1 MLRRIPIVP
10 MLFGTFAAWT
20 LLAMLAS
27 RDRSL
32 SDTRIY
38 AVSGA
43 FGAAYILLAYWLLRA
58 LPSPN
63 SRAGSI
69 GFGCLF
75 AWLAVFFAASVV
87 GVVSVLVSGR
97 GITLYGVGPGIM
109 TVIAFWGLGI
119 LGGLMWDRLRRAE
132 AERQAAALERQQLEL
147 ARDLQQR
154 LLPPAPV
161 ESDLYRVSA
170 RNVPATYVAG
180 DFYDVI
186 PLQSGGVLIAV
197 ADVAGKGV
205 AAGLVMATIKGM
217 LPLLIVENP
226 DPAALIRQIN
236 RRIARQLTRRQFV
249 AIVVAVVAPNGRI
262 AIANAGMPDPLHVA
276 SRADPLIVP
285 GPRYPT
291 GIRDDVEYQ
300 TLALQLAGGDRVLFF
315 SDGLPEAQIESEPV
329 GYERMALEAR
339 LARGEVDAVFQR
351 LDAAGAT
358 HDDDWTAVT
367 LEWIRKTSTA

>member
-10 MLFGTFAAWT
+10 MLFGVFAAWT

-38 AVSGA
+38 LVAGA
-43 FGAAYILLAYWLLRA
+43 FGAAYIVLVNGLLRVV
-58 LPSPN
+58 PSPT
-63 SRAGSI
+63 SRAGSMAV
-69 GFGCLF
+69 GCLF
-75 AWLAVFFAASVV
+75 AWLAVFFAGAVV
-87 GVVSVLVSGR
+87 GVVSVLVTGH
-97 GITLYGVGPGIM
+97 GVTIYGVGPGIM

-132 AERQAAALERQQLEL
+132 AERHTAALERQQLEL

-154 LLPPAPV
+154 LLPPALI

-180 DFYDVI
+180 DFYDVV

-217 LPLLIVENP
+217 MPLLIVENP
-226 DPAALIRQIN
+226 DPAALVRQIN
-236 RRIARQLTRRQFV
+236 RRIAHQLTRRQFV
-249 AIVVAVVAPNGRI
+249 AVVVAVVDNKGRI
-262 AIANAGMPDPLHVA
+262 AIANAGMPDPLHIA
-276 SRADPLIVP
+276 STVNPLIVR

-300 TLALQLAGGDRVLFF
+300 TLTWQLANGDRVFFF
-315 SDGLPEAQIESEPV
+315 SDGLPEAQLESEPI
-329 GYERMALEAR
+329 GYERMALEVR
-339 LARGEVDAVFQR
+339 LARGDVDALFQR

-367 LEWIRKTSTA
+367 LEWR